1 MGPPQVPA
9 RGLVWRRE
17 PRYDACAM
25 RTVGDRS
32 PSNGS
37 ATLRDVA
44 ARVGIHPA
52 TVSRALNE
60 STRHLVSD
68 ATAIRVDEVARELGY
83 TPNAI
88 ARSLKTSRSMTIGV
102 ILPDLTN
109 PLFPPMV
116 RGIEEALSPAGFTA
130 LLANTDNDV
139 ARARTVVQ
147 TLRLRQVD
155 GWISAVPT
163 LNEQLFAD
171 PDTALVLLNR
181 QDETGTAAVVGD
193 DRAGIVASVAHLVE
207 LGHRRIAYIAGPQT
221 ISTGVNRYA
230 AYVETI
236 AAHGLELDE
245 SIVRF
250 AGSFTEPAGAVAL
263 RELLEERAQFTAVL
277 AGNDLVALGCYQ
289 ELAQRGMK
297 APDDLSVVG
306 FNDMHFAD
314 RFDPPL
320 TTVRIPHHEMG
331 ARAAELLLARIG
343 GAPAPAEP
351 VVLPATLVVRSS
363 TRPPARRRLLA
374 RR

>member
-1 MGPPQVPA
+1 
-9 RGLVWRRE
+9 VWGAE
-17 PRYDACAM
+17 PLYDAAAM
-25 RTVGDRS
+25 PSAGDRP

-44 ARVGIHPA
+44 RRVGIHPA

-68 ATAIRVDEVARELGY
+68 ATALRVNEVAREMGY

-116 RGIEEALSPAGFTA
+116 RGIEEALSPAHFTA
-130 LLANTDNDV
+130 LLANTDNDS
-139 ARARTVVQ
+139 ARARAVVQ

-163 LNEQLFAD
+163 LTEQLFDD
-171 PDTALVLLNR
+171 PQTPLVLLNR
-181 QDETGTAAVVGD
+181 QDEAGTPAVVGD
-193 DRAGIVASVAHLVE
+193 DRAGIAQSVSHLVE
-207 LGHRRIAYIAGPQT
+207 LGHRQIAYLAGPQT

-230 AYVETI
+230 AYLEAI
-236 AAHGLELDE
+236 AAHGIERDD

-250 AGSFTEPAGAVAL
+250 AGSFTEVAGAEAL
-263 RELLEERAQFTAVL
+263 RDLFDARTQFTAVM
-277 AGNDLVALGCYQ
+277 AGNDLLALGCY
-289 ELAQRGMK
+289 ELLAQRGLR
-297 APDDLSVVG
+297 APEELSVVG

-331 ARAAELLLARIG
+331 RRAAELLLARIA
-343 GAPAPAEP
+343 GAEQAAGP
-351 VVLPATLVVRSS
+351 VVLPAQLVVRAS
-363 TRPPARRRLLA
+363 TRAPATARRRLLT